1 MKISKTSTFSS
12 YVEKL
17 PVTMCVVR
25 GIVNFETS
33 TKCEKKMQK
42 AYNFES
48 NMCDYQ
54 DVAIFHTI
62 TP

>member
-1 MKISKTSTFSS
+1 
-12 YVEKL
+12 L